1 MPAKRRLQMG
11 HVDPPPSKIPVSVKS
26 KQHLTHTGTKSSRA
40 VKANTTTPKKDAPL
54 TELEKL
60 DSLRS
65 KLEQSLDAF
74 IRARKE
80 LEEIFPTEGSNE
92 QEHLLSA
99 STHLKA
105 ELKRHRELASRIET
119 SVKGNSEQKN
129 PSQGWLCLSYRLK
142 SLVIQEGLTVELLRF
157 HIVVHFL
164 VRFEL

>member
-11 HVDPPPSKIPVSVKS
+11 HVAPPPTKIPVSVKS

-119 SVKGNSEQKN
+119 SVKGNSKQKN
-129 PSQGWLCLSYRLK
+129 PSQENLNTADQTHTDSVGTADLE
-142 SLVIQEGLTVELLRF
+142 VM
-157 HIVVHFL
+157 
-164 VRFEL
+164 